1 MHGVIVDMAFT
12 FYDAFIQM
20 WSMCDWNVN
29 LLSKTAPKRISQ
41 ELFYSFVWFAFC
53 HDVCFYAIDANKMTL
68 IWVRFHLVVIK
79 PFEVSVLTKH
89 DSKRN

>member
-1 MHGVIVDMAFT
+1 MHSVIIDMAFS
-12 FYDAFIQM
+12 FNDAFLQM
-20 WSMCDWNVN
+20 WSLCDWNVS
-29 LLSKTAPKRISQ
+29 LLSKTAPKRFSQ
-41 ELFYSFVWFAFC
+41 ELFYSFILFAFY
-53 HDVCFYAIDANKMTL
+53 HDVCFYAITINKMTL